1 MKVVAVS
8 PDASARVNLCSVHQA
23 NRRQFVVRSVA
34 LALLAGTRAEA
45 QPRRYRVGSL
55 VMTSATATA
64 GRGRVVVDRLEELG
78 YREGKN
84 LVIERRY
91 AEARP
96 ERLPALAAELV
107 ALKPDVILAST
118 PPAALAV
125 ARATST
131 IPIVFTNVPDPVGI
145 GLVKSLSRPGT
156 NVTGISTLSVDLH
169 GKRLQLIKEVFPSA
183 ARLAVLHSQDQV
195 STLATLKEVS
205 KSLGLALTLVDAK
218 AEQDFVAAFKAME
231 NARPQVLYVVDTSLN
246 FLHRAR
252 IVEFANNMR
261 LPAVYG
267 VGEYVDA
274 GGLMSYALSLTEH
287 LRAAANYVDKILK
300 GANPAQLPVEQ
311 ATRFELVL
319 NLKTAK
325 AQGVTFPPAIVL
337 RADRVIE

>member
-1 MKVVAVS
+1 MKQVRVS
-8 PDASARVNLCSVHQA
+8 RAR
-23 NRRQFVVRSVA
+23 RRQFLIRSIG
-34 LALLAGTRAEA
+34 LALLAGARVEA
-45 QPRRYRVGSL
+45 QSRTYRIGSL
-55 VMTSATATA
+55 VMTSAAAVT
-64 GRGRVVVDRLEELG
+64 GRGKVIVDRLEELG

-84 LVIERRY
+84 LVVERRY

-107 ALKPDVILAST
+107 ALKPDVILASS

-125 ARATST
+125 AKATST

-183 ARLAVLHSQDQV
+183 AQLAVLHSQDQV
-195 STLATLKEVS
+195 STLAILKEVS
-205 KSLGLALTLVDAK
+205 KSVGLALRLVDAK
-218 AEQDFVAAFKAME
+218 AGEDFVAAFKAME
-231 NARPQVLYVVDTSLN
+231 SARPDVLYVLDTSLN

-252 IVEFANNMR
+252 IVELANSAR

-267 VGEYVDA
+267 LGEYVEA
-274 GGLMSYALSLTEH
+274 GGLMSYAFSLTEH
-287 LRAAANYVDKILK
+287 LRSAANCVDKILK
-300 GANPAQLPVEQ
+300 GANPAQIPIEQ

-325 AQGVTFPPAIVL
+325 AQGVKFPPAILL